1 MKESSWSRSS
11 RSLRRVHGQ
20 HAVDGEVPAHVAQ
33 ELDVVERRQPLGVVE
48 HDGVG
53 AALAEFE
60 EAREHALDGVLV
72 GLDGLDRKDAPR
84 LVLAG
89 GIADARGAAAHQ
101 RDRLAARLLQPV
113 QHHDRD
119 QVPHMQGRRSAVVA
133 DIGDH
138 LALRRQG
145 IEPREVGALVDEPAL
160 VQHVEEIG
168 TMFGHSGLRR
178 LCGLASA
185 VRFGE
190 LAEHARG
197 PRPWAR
203 RCARWAS

>member
-1 MKESSWSRSS
+1 MNDSSWSRSS
-11 RSLRRVHGQ
+11 LQLGRVHGQ
-20 HAVDGEVPAHVAQ
+20 HAVDGEMPSHVAQ
-33 ELDVVERRQPLGVVE
+33 EIDVVERRQPLGVVE
-48 HDGVG
+48 HDRIC
-53 AALAEFE
+53 AALAELE

-72 GLDGLDRKDAPR
+72 GLDRFDRQDAPG

-89 GIADARGAAAHQ
+89 GVADAGGAAAHQ

-119 QVPHMQGRRSAVVA
+119 QVPDMQRRRRAVVA

-138 LALRRQG
+138 LALLSQG
-145 IEPREVGALVDEPAL
+145 VEPGEVGALVDEAAL
-160 VQHVEEIG
+160 VEHVEKIG
-168 TMFGHSGLRR
+168 TMFGHGGQRR

-185 VRFGE
+185 VRFAR

-203 RCARWAS
+203 